1 MSTRIAINI
10 FKKRKISKCWLGCG
24 ETGILA
30 HWWWEWKWFSCCGKV
45 CFSLQVKH
53 RITIWPTNPTPRNT
67 AQRTKTGT
75 QTNTHIYLFIAGL
88 FMITKRGKQFK
99 CPLNEW
105 MDKHMMCV
113 CVCMCVFSVAQSCPT
128 LCDLVDCNP
137 PDSSIHGSFLARILE
152 WLAMSS
158 SKGYSQPRH
167 WPHVMSPATP
177 ALASR
182 FFTTA
187 PPG

>member
-10 FKKRKISKCWLGCG
+10 LKKRKISKCWLGCG

-75 QTNTHIYLFIAGL
+75 QTNTHIHLFIAGL
-88 FMITKRGKQFK
+88 LMITKRGKQFK

-113 CVCMCVFSVAQSCPT
+113 CVCVCVCFQLLSHVPLFVTSWTVIRQTPLSMGVFWQEYWSGLPCP
-128 LCDLVDCNP
+128 
-137 PDSSIHGSFLARILE
+137 
-152 WLAMSS
+152 
-158 SKGYSQPRH
+158 
-167 WPHVMSPATP
+167 
-177 ALASR
+177 
-182 FFTTA
+182 
-187 PPG
+187 PPGDIPNPGTDLMSCLLQLLH